1 MLAVRSK
8 LENYAPE
15 LPGGSLDEIK
25 RKAAAALAA
34 RALKRRRRI
43 AACAVAASLA
53 AVLAVGSLIQAPSRR
68 SGAQVAATEPLTA
81 PQAGA
86 SAQSADA
93 AAAAGALPAEND
105 LRCAG
110 IPAQQAGASAA
121 AGAPGK
127 GYSAAASDLRGSLAE
142 ALPSQMV
149 DAAPAAGQPAAD
161 QSAADQPA
169 ADQPA
174 AGSNAAQ
181 QTASSLQQPAA
192 GNPQSGAE
200 SAPKASGSCNS
211 GDSQAGGE
219 RPAQSRDLRQS
230 DFPFGGDAAN
240 GRSRRTSR
248 FSVGASSLLAA
259 GGYKSSANGRRA
271 MMSTDGE
278 GNTYY
283 SFGTPNISYR
293 YSAPVSAGISL
304 RYDID
309 GRLYAETGLRFTY
322 LNTSVEPGGARQQ
335 LLYAGI
341 PLGIGFR
348 AATVGSWDFYALAYG
363 MPSKCVW
370 GREGHGFPSN
380 ITDLEDIPLMWSA
393 GIAPGVQFSIAKGVT
408 LYGEP
413 TLSWYFKNERAPQN
427 LYSENPLYFTLNV
440 GLRFALE

>member
-110 IPAQQAGASAA
+110 IPAQQTDAPAA

-127 GYSAAASDLRGSLAE
+127 GRTAAAADLRGSLAE
-142 ALPSQMV
+142 AIPSRME

-161 QSAADQPA
+161 QPA
-169 ADQPA
+169 TD
-174 AGSNAAQ
+174 NAQ
-181 QTASSLQQPAA
+181 QTAASLQQPAA

-200 SAPKASGSCNS
+200 SASKASDSCDS
-211 GDSQAGGE
+211 GYSRAGGE

-230 DFPFGGDAAN
+230 DFPFGGDAAD
-240 GRSRRTSR
+240 GRSRRISR

-259 GGYKSSANGRRA
+259 GGYKSSANGRGA

-293 YSAPVSAGISL
+293 YSAPVSAGVSL

-322 LNTSVEPGGARQQ
+322 LNTRVEPGGARQQ
-335 LLYAGI
+335 LLYASI

-363 MPSKCVW
+363 MPAKCVW